1 MNDFNK
7 IEEKL
12 NKIDLGNDNKYDL
25 LNLYESVEL
34 SITEEVTLSEMLES
48 NEEAKKIHDFLCG
61 TLNEDFDE
69 DETDASDKK
78 VKVHYYASNIDAIAE
93 ETFDYDYFVENKD
106 KILNSYDDVVDVQV
120 FDGDGTYVRDID
132 ESLYE
137 AQERQAKIEIRKEYS
152 WYNVYINNTMILKHI
167 SKEDADDIIDV
178 LEKNNHPYIY
188 KETESSRWADERRK
202 AKETV
207 EESMSSAVER
217 QTLGYKKTK
226 GQIQCNGGEQA
237 KEVEDLLKAKY
248 DNVIIQK
255 GKGGKVIIKFSKNES
270 LGEGFSKDD
279 IEWLKS
285 HKGEKLNKG
294 KYKVDYQ
301 EYFDNDNNPIGGE
314 FTLYKRAGKY
324 GYDRYAFKNED
335 ELVAYIKRHFFDE
348 SLSEDT
354 VKQGSQWVN
363 KGKEGTHGKF
373 KTKKE
378 ADAQRKAM
386 FARGFKEGIKESIED
401 VWDNASLPGD
411 SADYKGHE
419 IKVTPYGY
427 QVTFDNGE
435 EIEFAD
441 DREAMEYIDSL
452 NEGIE
457 DTNKKID
464 PKTLPDD
471 YVLLNSNVTNYTDE
485 DIDLYYDCIREF
497 CNIDEIDYDDLEVT
511 FITNQRD
518 ADDWDEET
526 YTSSWKYR
534 PDDYK
539 AEEYANDYLAKKY
552 PNIITV
558 GDIKKSADD
567 VYEYIKS
574 MFWEEAQEEAQD
586 KLSPADFELY

>member
-106 KILNSYDDVVDVQV
+106 KILNSYDDVIDAQV
-120 FDGDGTYVRDID
+120 FDGEGNYIEDIITD
-132 ESLYE
+132 ESLSE
-137 AQERQAKIEIRKEYS
+137 AQERQAKIEVRKVYS
-152 WYNVYINNTMILKHI
+152 WYEVLVDNVLLLKHL
-167 SKEDADDIIDV
+167 SEEDAKEIMKTMDD
-178 LEKNNHPYIY
+178 NNYPYIY
-188 KETESSRWADERRK
+188 RETEESRWAEEQKKKVDESSP
-202 AKETV
+202 
-207 EESMSSAVER
+207 SMAPFVER
-217 QTLGYKKTK
+217 QTRNYTK
-226 GQIQCNGGEQA
+226 EKGFIQCNHGSQ
-237 KEVEDLLKAKY
+237 EDEIVSLLKDHY
-248 DNVIIQK
+248 PTVTVEPR
-255 GKGGKVIIKFSKNES
+255 GKRGVTVRYSKSVNSS
-270 LGEGFSKDD
+270 LD
-279 IEWLKS
+279 
-285 HKGEKLNKG
+285 
-294 KYKVDYQ
+294 
-301 EYFDNDNNPIGGE
+301 
-314 FTLYKRAGKY
+314 
-324 GYDRYAFKNED
+324 
-335 ELVAYIKRHFFDE
+335 
-348 SLSEDT
+348 EDT

-363 KGKEGTHGKF
+363 KGKEGV
-373 KTKKE
+373 
-378 ADAQRKAM
+378 
-386 FARGFKEGIKESIED
+386 KESLED